1 MLHSPRAQPQQC
13 WHWRQL
19 SQSSEQALA
28 WLSPMAAGIDFTESG
43 SRCHIYAATITGLA
57 NSRCGHLDCRF
68 GDEPFPSR
76 TLCQQVSRSSVGIKS
91 SAEVSAGPCLR
102 PQVLTAGAAGAQAT
116 IAGTQATGA
125 SCQAVTAQGTQ
136 AVRQEQVRWMQQ
148 QQVRLQQ
155 QHAGAAATQARC
167 TSCQARTGAQQA
179 AKAWLALSCLAS
191 LAGACNAEACKS
203 AEQGQLSTKANGHL
217 MERGSELRL
226 QPAAAHWFQTGQIHV
241 RIRWIPV
248 RTDPLPDR
256 QKWLGL
262 QLGNP
267 IRSDES
273 DQLLAAF

>member
-1 MLHSPRAQPQQC
+1 LLKATSLDS
-13 WHWRQL
+13 W
-19 SQSSEQALA
+19 SSRC
-28 WLSPMAAGIDFTESG
+28 AGYNSRYAGYRSKLSG
-43 SRCHIYAATITGLA
+43 SNSTRYAGCQARAGA
-57 NSRCGHLDCRF
+57 LD
-68 GDEPFPSR
+68 
-76 TLCQQVSRSSVGIKS
+76 
-91 SAEVSAGPCLR
+91 AA
-102 PQVLTAGAAGAQAT
+102 AAGAQAT
-116 IAGTQATGA
+116 RT

-136 AVRQEQVRWMQQ
+136 AVGQEQVHWMQKE
-148 QQVRLQQ
+148 QVRLQQ
-155 QHAGAAATQARC
+155 QHAGAAGTQARC
-167 TSCQARTGAQQA
+167 TSCQAGAGAQQA
-179 AKAWLALSCLAS
+179 AQAWLARSCLAS

-226 QPAAAHWFQTGQIHV
+226 QPAAAHWFQTSQIHV